1 MRRRGGVES
10 GESAAAAAPL
20 CLPPTPPALFFSL
33 PQPKQSLTVRV
44 VDVAFLALLAGAA
57 LHDLG
62 QV

>member
-1 MRRRGGVES
+1 MGSRG

-20 CLPPTPPALFFSL
+20 SLPPALPALFFSL